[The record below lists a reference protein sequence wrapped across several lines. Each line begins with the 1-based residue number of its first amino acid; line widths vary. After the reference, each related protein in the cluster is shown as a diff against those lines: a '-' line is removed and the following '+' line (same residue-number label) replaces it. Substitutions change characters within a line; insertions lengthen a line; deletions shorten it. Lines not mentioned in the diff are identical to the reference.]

1 MTDNRSRS
9 IEKEEFLGESKQM
22 EQESLRRSSPKSHQ
36 EEQHIK
42 INTDDIPLAE
52 STSMEQQEIN
62 EEPSSK
68 RRGSLHLSIVST
80 LSNPMEVDQDLQ
92 EEKKDIFPSGDIEQ
106 DDDALADRIAQ
117 MMSLTQPN
125 TPGLTTGGSSI
136 FGETLAKRAVTI
148 DAIHR
153 YSRHVPNC
161 VLKDIYSEATLADTN
176 VDIAQS
182 NATPKSQKYQ
192 AALLFID
199 MSGFT
204 KLSQALDVESLSKV
218 SRFKCLIVKF

>member
-1 MTDNRSRS
+1 MTDNSS

-36 EEQHIK
+36 EEQQH
-42 INTDDIPLAE
+42 INTPLTE
-52 STSMEQQEIN
+52 STSMEQQQLN
-62 EEPSSK
+62 EEPSPK
-68 RRGSLHLSIVST
+68 RRGSLHVSIVST
-80 LSNPMEVDQDLQ
+80 LSNPMEEDFQ
-92 EEKKDIFPSGDIEQ
+92 EEKKDIFPIGDMEQ

-125 TPGLTTGGSSI
+125 APGLSRQGSSI
-136 FGETLAKRAVTI
+136 FGKTLAKRAVTI

-176 VDIAQS
+176 VEIAQS
-182 NATPKSQKYQ
+182 NTTPKSQKYQ

-218 SRFKCLIVKF
+218 SRSKCLIVKC

>member
-1 MTDNRSRS
+1 MTDNSS
-9 IEKEEFLGESKQM
+9 IGKEEFLGESKQM

-36 EEQHIK
+36 EEQHIN
-42 INTDDIPLAE
+42 INKDDIPLTE
-52 STSMEQQEIN
+52 STSMEQQQLN
-62 EEPSSK
+62 EEPN
-68 RRGSLHLSIVST
+68 RRGSLHVSIVST
-80 LSNPMEVDQDLQ
+80 LSNPMEEDSQ
-92 EEKKDIFPSGDIEQ
+92 EEKKDIFPNGDLEQ

-125 TPGLTTGGSSI
+125 TPGLSKQGSSI

-161 VLKDIYSEATLADTN
+161 VLKDVYSEATLADTN
-176 VDIAQS
+176 VEIAQS
-182 NATPKSQKYQ
+182 NTTPKSQKYQ

-218 SRFKCLIVKF
+218 SRSKCLIVKF

>member
-1 MTDNRSRS
+1 MADNSS

-36 EEQHIK
+36 EEQHIN
-42 INTDDIPLAE
+42 INTDDIPLTE
-52 STSMEQQEIN
+52 STSMEQQQLN
-62 EEPSSK
+62 EEPNAK
-68 RRGSLHLSIVST
+68 RRGSLHVSIVST
-80 LSNPMEVDQDLQ
+80 LSNPMEEDLQ
-92 EEKKDIFPSGDIEQ
+92 EEKKDISPNGEQ

-125 TPGLTTGGSSI
+125 RPGLSRQGSSI

-176 VDIAQS
+176 VEIAQS
-182 NATPKSQKYQ
+182 NTTPKSQKYQ

-218 SRFKCLIVKF
+218 SRSKCLIVKF

>member
-1 MTDNRSRS
+1 MTDNSS
-9 IEKEEFLGESKQM
+9 IGKEEFLGESKQM
-22 EQESLRRSSPKSHQ
+22 EQESLRRSSPKSHR
-36 EEQHIK
+36 EEQHIN
-42 INTDDIPLAE
+42 INNDDIPLTE
-52 STSMEQQEIN
+52 STSMEQQQLN
-62 EEPSSK
+62 EEPN
-68 RRGSLHLSIVST
+68 RRGSLHVSIVST
-80 LSNPMEVDQDLQ
+80 LSNPMEEDSQ
-92 EEKKDIFPSGDIEQ
+92 EEKKDIFPNGDLEQ

-125 TPGLTTGGSSI
+125 TPGLSKQGSSI

-161 VLKDIYSEATLADTN
+161 VLKDVYSEATLADTN
-176 VDIAQS
+176 VEIAQS
-182 NATPKSQKYQ
+182 NTTPKSQKYQ

-218 SRFKCLIVKF
+218 SRSKCLIVKF

>member
-1 MTDNRSRS
+1 MTDNSS
-9 IEKEEFLGESKQM
+9 NGKEEFVGESKQM
-22 EQESLRRSSPKSHQ
+22 EQESLQRSSPKSHQ
-36 EEQHIK
+36 EEQHI
-42 INTDDIPLAE
+42 NTPLTE
-52 STSMEQQEIN
+52 STSMEQQQLN
-62 EEPSSK
+62 EEPSPK
-68 RRGSLHLSIVST
+68 RRGSLHVSIVST
-80 LSNPMEVDQDLQ
+80 LSNPMEEDSQ
-92 EEKKDIFPSGDIEQ
+92 EEKKDIFPIGDIDQ

-125 TPGLTTGGSSI
+125 APGLSRQGSSI
-136 FGETLAKRAVTI
+136 MGETLAKRAVTI

-176 VDIAQS
+176 VEIAQS
-182 NATPKSQKYQ
+182 NTTPKSQKYQ

-218 SRFKCLIVKF
+218 SRSKCLIMKF